1 MNANPNDPQLPG
13 ERRRDRIADLVGRRG
28 FVRTAELAREFRLS
42 EVTIRTDLESLAA
55 DGLLSRV
62 HGGALSLD
70 RPVVERPF
78 EEESSIGIEAKR
90 AIGVAA
96 ASLVRSGDCV
106 VLDVGTTTTQI
117 ALALLERHDLEGVV
131 VVTNGLTIA
140 LALEQAVP
148 RFTVIVSGGTLRPLQ
163 HSLVNPLATSVFSS
177 ITADVAFIGCTG
189 VDVAHGATN
198 VNLPETDL
206 KRLMTQTA
214 RRSYLVADGAKLS
227 DAHLGVIAPLAT
239 FEALITAGAD
249 PAHVDE
255 LRAAGLAVVEADD
268 IDATGLGEVG
278 GGEAGHARDDA
289 DADADADAVAG
300 DDTETDAATVGVDRT
315 RGDHR

>member
-1 MNANPNDPQLPG
+1 MRKHLKAYENDGVNANPIDEQLPAG
-13 ERRRDRIADLVGRRG
+13 RRRDRIADLVGRRG
-28 FVRTAELAREFRLS
+28 FIRTAELAREFRLS
-42 EVTIRTDLESLAA
+42 EVTIRTDLESLAS

-78 EEESSIGIEAKR
+78 EEESSVGIEAKR
-90 AIGVAA
+90 AIGVTA

-106 VLDVGTTTTQI
+106 VIDVGTTTTQI
-117 ALALLERHDLEGVV
+117 ALALLERDDLDDVV

-163 HSLVNPLATSVFSS
+163 HSLVNPLATSVFAS

-189 VDVAHGATN
+189 VDAAHGATN

-214 RRSYLVADGAKLS
+214 RRSYLVADGAKLGE
-227 DAHLGVIAPLAT
+227 AHLGVIAPLDT
-239 FEALITAGAD
+239 FEALVTAGASG
-249 PAHVDE
+249 AQISG
-255 LRAAGLAVVEADD
+255 LRGAGLTVIEADRD
-268 IDATGLGEVG
+268 DDDA
-278 GGEAGHARDDA
+278 ARDDGGHRHEGHHRPEGDETG
-289 DADADADAVAG
+289 DA
-300 DDTETDAATVGVDRT
+300 T
-315 RGDHR
+315 

>member
-1 MNANPNDPQLPG
+1 MKAYETDGVDHNSDRDAPVPLPG

-62 HGGALSLD
+62 HGGALSVG
-70 RPVVERPF
+70 RPVERPF
-78 EEESSIGIEAKR
+78 EEESAVGIDAKR
-90 AIGVAA
+90 AIGVFA

-163 HSLVNPLATSVFSS
+163 HSLVNPLATTVFSAV
-177 ITADVAFIGCTG
+177 TADIAFVGGTG
-189 VDVAHGATN
+189 VDVAHGVTN
-198 VNLPETDL
+198 VNLPETDV
-206 KRLMTQTA
+206 KRLMTSTA
-214 RRSYLVADGAKLS
+214 RRSYVVADGSKLME
-227 DAHLGVIAPLAT
+227 AHLGVIAPLDS
-239 FEALITAGAD
+239 FEGLITAGAD
-249 PAHVDE
+249 AAHVAA
-255 LRAAGLAVVEADD
+255 LRAAGLSVTEAD
-268 IDATGLGEVG
+268 LEVG
-278 GGEAGHARDDA
+278 TAPPAG
-289 DADADADAVAG
+289 
-300 DDTETDAATVGVDRT
+300 
-315 RGDHR
+315 